1 MWFQKIRDGHEI
13 ATTRFGG
20 GLTQIIF
27 SSHSFCTKNHIPRE
41 KKQVMLATPAQEDK
55 DMEAHHDL
63 ATKW

>member
-1 MWFQKIRDGHEI
+1 MWVQQIKDGHEI
-13 ATTRFGG
+13 ATPRFGG

-27 SSHSFCTKNHIPRE
+27 FNSIAFARKITFQE
-41 KKQVMLATPAQEDK
+41 KKQMMLATPAQEDK